1 MDSELDKLLEPYK
14 RKATDMFHNDHDD
27 GDTAIYGLIA
37 DFKKVLN
44 ERDKAAKLSENKQL
58 MANASYDSTTDT
70 YSLRSYYFNR
80 RIAEIE
86 KEVKR

>member
-14 RKATDMFHNDHDD
+14 KKATDLFHLDHDD
-27 GDTAIYGLIA
+27 GDTAIYGLVA
-37 DFKKVLN
+37 DFKKVLI
-44 ERDKAAKLSENKQL
+44 DQMKAAKLSENKQL

-80 RIAEIE
+80 RLAEID